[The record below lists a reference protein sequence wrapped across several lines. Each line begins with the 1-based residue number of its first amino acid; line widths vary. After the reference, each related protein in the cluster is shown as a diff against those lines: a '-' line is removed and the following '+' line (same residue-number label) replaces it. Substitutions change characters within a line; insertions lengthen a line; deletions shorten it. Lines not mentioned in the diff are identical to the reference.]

1 MKKHMLQFNTDSW
14 HYKLVMYVFG
24 ENFFTE
30 KDTLDFDASEKIG
43 TLVWTRKPK
52 VVNFCPYCR
61 GVLWS
66 TLSLPFVYVWRLFP
80 HKKKTFT
87 HEETMKRITR
97 RGNIIKIMAGAIQF
111 PFAAMRIIDGDYLTA
126 SIQIALGVMVIL
138 MFVSSGTKSTPIMYR
153 YLGPPMKK
161 YLGPPIRVIV
171 KFILKHWPKK
181 KQTAE
186 MEMTKPKNP
195 SLLKAYL
202 ETNHSKIC
210 PPIAF
215 VDSND
220 TKTRV

>member
-1 MKKHMLQFNTDSW
+1 MLQFDTTSW
-14 HYKLVMYVFG
+14 HYRLVMYVFG

-30 KDTLDFDASEKIG
+30 KDTLDFDATDKTG
-43 TLVWTRKPK
+43 RLVWTRKPK

-80 HKKKTFT
+80 HKKKTLT
-87 HEETMKRITR
+87 HEETMKKVTL
-97 RGNIIKIMAGAIQF
+97 RGNIMKSIAGAIQF
-111 PFAAMRIIDGDYLTA
+111 PLAIMRLIEGDYLLA
-126 SIQIALGVMVIL
+126 GIQFALGVMIIL
-138 MFVSSGTKSTPIMYR
+138 MFISTSTERTPIMFR

-181 KQTAE
+181 KLTATKE
-186 MEMTKPKNP
+186 MAKPKNP
-195 SLLKAYL
+195 SLLKIYL

-215 VDSND
+215 VDPND
-220 TKTRV
+220 TQVRV